1 MGGMRRWVTGA
12 AVVGPLVALLAVTG
26 LTAPAHANPA
36 VGPATVESARAAA
49 LPPKLAGK
57 AFTRIPTRKKLVALT
72 FDAGGGAGGVT
83 SILRTLKSE
92 GITATFF
99 LTGRWASTYPAKVR
113 RIARAGH
120 VLGNHT
126 ETHGKVP
133 DMSDVRL
140 TRELKSTDAAVTKA
154 AGRGTQP
161 WFRFPYGAHSARDI
175 RRVND
180 RGYAAIQWTV
190 DSAGWLGT
198 SGGMSVAK
206 VERRVMDAIE
216 PGAIVLMHVGQHPT
230 DGSTLDADTLPRLIS
245 DLRGRGYEFTTLEA
259 LLPAS

>member
-1 MGGMRRWVTGA
+1 MWLTGA
-12 AVVGPLVALLAVTG
+12 VVALLTVTG
-26 LTAPAHANPA
+26 LTVPAQADSST
-36 VGPATVESARAAA
+36 GPASVETLRETA
-49 LPPKLAGK
+49 LPPKLEGT
-57 AFTRIPTRKKLVALT
+57 AFTRIPTRRKVVALT

-133 DMSDVRL
+133 DMSDARL
-140 TRELKSTDAAVTKA
+140 TRELNATNAAVVKA

-161 WFRFPYGAHSARDI
+161 WFRFPYGAHTARDI

-206 VERRVMDAIE
+206 VERRVMDAIQ

-245 DLRGRGYEFTTLEA
+245 DLRDRGYEFTTLEA